1 MRKYKIPS
9 ILKAFI
15 VVLIYTI
22 IAALCRCD
30 ITMALAVLVAVYVVQ
45 NRILLRRYLDA
56 VNNDEETE
64 EE

>member
-9 ILKAFI
+9 IFQAFV
-15 VVLIYTI
+15 VVLIYVI